1 MRLARPDGSIEHLGY
16 CSNIH
21 PAESWEDVSVNLHR
35 HLLPIQRELV
45 GSEPFGI
52 GLRLSAA
59 AATDLAQPEA
69 MQSFKQFLHTNNCY
83 VYTINGF
90 PYGPFHGTRVKE
102 DVYLPDWKDEER
114 LRYTNQLADLFA
126 QFLPAGMTGSIST
139 VPGAFKSQVNNTEDI
154 SLIAAQLVKHV
165 AHLHQLQQK
174 TGANIVLALEPEP
187 CCFLETIDESVSF
200 YRDWL
205 FAERSVTQ
213 LQSLLNIDKVTA
225 EELLHKHLT
234 LCLDLCHAAV
244 EFEDPN
250 MCLDKLRSAQISIGK
265 MQISAGL
272 RFNSVN
278 HNTIDLLKPF
288 DDNVY
293 LHQVIERH
301 NGKINRFTDLPQ
313 AFDQL
318 SDEPQTDHSEIR
330 EWRVHFHVPIFLD
343 DLGDYSSTQFF
354 IKEMLELHKR
364 SPISEHLE
372 VETYTWDVLPA
383 HCKTAS
389 IDDAIVRELDWVRQA
404 LS

>member
-1 MRLARPDGSIEHLGY
+1 MLEHLCY
-16 CSNIH
+16 CTNIH

-59 AATDLAQPEA
+59 AATDLAQPEP